1 MEHKL
6 LSLKQQHNLAFL
18 YNRMNKLLY
27 STPFSL
33 EGFSVVPNVVSQ
45 PTGTNLA
52 MRVAGKRNMIQLGD
66 ILYLKSA
73 KNYTIFKLKDGREII
88 SSKTLRIFEE
98 ELLEISNFV
107 RPHRSYIINLEY
119 VDDLYFNC
127 RGGEVL
133 IHDQKIFIS
142 RRKAADF
149 RRNYRRYLRT
159 TGQNVS
165 STIKLKTTIR
175 VS

>member
-1 MEHKL
+1 M
-6 LSLKQQHNLAFL
+6 
-18 YNRMNKLLY
+18 NRLLY
-27 STPFSL
+27 VAPYNPVVGL
-33 EGFSVVPNVVSQ
+33 EVAQAETAVS
-45 PTGTNLA
+45 GTNMA
-52 MRVAGKRNMIQLGD
+52 MRVAGKRNMISLRD
-66 ILYLKSA
+66 ILYLRSA

-88 SSKTLRIFEE
+88 SSKTLGIFEE
-98 ELLEISNFV
+98 ELKGISNFV
-107 RPHRSYIINLEY
+107 RPHRSYIVNLSF

-142 RRKAADF
+142 RRKAASF
-149 RRNYRRYLRT
+149 RRTYRRFLST

-165 STIKLKTTIR
+165 TTMRLKTTLK

>member
-1 MEHKL
+1 
-6 LSLKQQHNLAFL
+6 
-18 YNRMNKLLY
+18 MNKLLY
-27 STPFSL
+27 STPLSL
-33 EGFSVVPNVVSQ
+33 DGFKVVQNVVNQ
-45 PTGTNLA
+45 PSGSNLV

-66 ILYLKSA
+66 ILYLKSV
-73 KNYTIFKLKDGREII
+73 KNYTIFTLKDGREII

-107 RPHRSYIINLEY
+107 RPHRSYIINLEF

-127 RGGEVL
+127 RGGEIL
-133 IHDQKIFIS
+133 IHNQKILIS

-149 RRNYRRYLRT
+149 RRSYRKYLRN

-165 STIKLKTTIR
+165 STIKLKTTLR

>member
-1 MEHKL
+1 MAVQNVASQTPEANL
-6 LSLKQQHNLAFL
+6 L
-18 YNRMNKLLY
+18 
-27 STPFSL
+27 
-33 EGFSVVPNVVSQ
+33 
-45 PTGTNLA
+45 
-52 MRVAGKRNMIQLGD
+52 MRVSGKGKMVELSD

-73 KNYTIFKLKDGREII
+73 KNYTIFKLKDGREITC
-88 SSKTLRIFEE
+88 SKTLRIFEE
-98 ELLEISNFV
+98 GLLEIANFV
-107 RPHRSYIINLEY
+107 RPHRSYIINLEF
-119 VDDLYFNC
+119 VDELYFNC

-149 RRNYRRYLRT
+149 RRSYRRYLRT

-165 STIKLKTTIR
+165 STIKLKTTLR

>member
-1 MEHKL
+1 
-6 LSLKQQHNLAFL
+6 
-18 YNRMNKLLY
+18 MNKLLY
-27 STPFSL
+27 TTPVSL
-33 EGFSVVPNVVSQ
+33 EGFTVVQSVINESA
-45 PTGTNLA
+45 TSNLA

-107 RPHRSYIINLEY
+107 RPHRSYIINLAF

-133 IHDQKIFIS
+133 IHDQKILIS

-159 TGQNVS
+159 TGQHVS

>member
-1 MEHKL
+1 MHQQSDGNT
-6 LSLKQQHNLAFL
+6 LSTTI
-18 YNRMNKLLY
+18 YNRFPIINMNKLLY
-27 STPFSL
+27 VTPY
-33 EGFSVVPNVVSQ
+33 VPVEAMVGQ
-45 PTGTNLA
+45 PNGETVA
-52 MRVAGKRNMIQLGD
+52 MRVAGKRNMIKLND
-66 ILYLKSA
+66 ILYLRSA

-98 ELLEISNFV
+98 ELQGIANFV
-107 RPHRSYIINLEY
+107 RPHRSYIINLDY

-127 RGGEVL
+127 RGGEVV

-142 RRKAADF
+142 RRKAAGF
-149 RRNYRRYLRT
+149 RRKYRRFLST

-165 STIKLKTTIR
+165 STIKLKTTIK

>member
-1 MEHKL
+1 
-6 LSLKQQHNLAFL
+6 
-18 YNRMNKLLY
+18 MNKLLY

-33 EGFSVVPNVVSQ
+33 EGFTVVKNLVSQ

-107 RPHRSYIINLEY
+107 RPHRSYIINLEF

-133 IHDQKIFIS
+133 IHDQKILIS

-149 RRNYRRYLRT
+149 RRSYRKYLRT

>member
-1 MEHKL
+1 MSKL
-6 LSLKQQHNLAFL
+6 IYK
-18 YNRMNKLLY
+18 
-27 STPFSL
+27 TPFSA
-33 EGFSVVPNVVSQ
+33 EGFTVVQNLESQ
-45 PTGTNLA
+45 PVGTNLS
-52 MRVAGKRNMIQLGD
+52 MRVAGKRNMVNLSD

-73 KNYTIFKLKDGREII
+73 KNYTIFKLADGREII

-98 ELLEISNFV
+98 ELDEIINFV
-107 RPHRSYIINLEY
+107 RLHRSYIINLEH
-119 VDDLYFNC
+119 VKDLFFNC

-133 IHDQKIFIS
+133 IQDEKFIIS

-149 RRNYRRYLRT
+149 RRRYRKFLRI

-175 VS
+175 MS

>member
-1 MEHKL
+1 
-6 LSLKQQHNLAFL
+6 
-18 YNRMNKLLY
+18 MNKLLY
-27 STPFSL
+27 STQFPLS
-33 EGFSVVPNVVSQ
+33 GFSVVKNVVSQ
-45 PTGTNLA
+45 PTGTKLL
-52 MRVAGKRNMIQLGD
+52 MRVAGMRNMIQLSD
-66 ILYLKSA
+66 ILFLKSA

-107 RPHRSYIINLEY
+107 RPHRSFIINLEY

-133 IHDQKIFIS
+133 IHNQKIFIS

-149 RRNYRRYLRT
+149 RRSYRRYLST
-159 TGQNVS
+159 TGQNVLP
-165 STIKLKTTIR
+165 TIKLKTTIR

>member
-1 MEHKL
+1 MSKL
-6 LSLKQQHNLAFL
+6 IYK
-18 YNRMNKLLY
+18 
-27 STPFSL
+27 TPFNT
-33 EGFSVVPNVVSQ
+33 EGFKVVQQMESQ
-45 PTGTNLA
+45 TAGENLS
-52 MRVAGKRNMIQLGD
+52 MRVAGKRNMVNLSD

-73 KNYTIFKLKDGREII
+73 KNYTIFKLADGREII

-98 ELLEISNFV
+98 ELNEIVNFV
-107 RPHRSYIINLEY
+107 RLHRSYIINLEH
-119 VDDLYFNC
+119 VKDLYFNC

-133 IHDQKIFIS
+133 IQDEKIVIS

-149 RRNYRRYLRT
+149 RRKYRKFLRT

-175 VS
+175 MS